1 MNEPRLPARILVID
15 DNPSIHEDIRKILVP
30 ESSVDA
36 ALSETKAL
44 LFGDAPTGPAVA
56 GFEIDS
62 AFQGEEGFEM
72 VRAAAAAGRPYS
84 LAFVDVRMPPGWDG
98 IETVT
103 RIWRDHPDLQ
113 IVICTAYSD
122 YSWEDMVSQLGRSS
136 SMVVLKKPFDN
147 IEVLQ
152 LAHALTEK
160 WKLSREVQEHIA
172 MLDARVS
179 NRTAEL
185 IATNDRLKCEINER
199 LLVERALVLS
209 EERFSKAFNANPI
222 PLAIVSLKDESISD
236 SNLGFRELTGY
247 THEELAGRS
256 PRQLELF
263 VDFNKCHELVAQL
276 AAGREVRHAPCQL
289 RTKSGEA
296 RDIVVSMETIEL
308 SGQDYV
314 LSTFEDVTEQL
325 LLEKQL
331 RHSQKMEAVG
341 QLAAGIAHDFNNMLT
356 VIQGN
361 ASLILSD
368 NPAPADKPLLEGVVR
383 SAQRSAKLVRQ
394 LLAFSHKQMM
404 EIRSVNIADSL
415 ASLSDML
422 PRLLGEHIQF
432 KIESAPDIPHV
443 AVDPA
448 MLEQLLMNL
457 AVNAR
462 DAMPRGGTLTLSA
475 REIEV
480 TAAAVRTNQD
490 AHPGRF
496 LCLEVNDTGE
506 GIAPD
511 VLPRIFEPFFTTKPV
526 GKGTGLGLATAYGIA
541 RQHDGWISVQTE
553 VGKGSTF
560 QVYIPMKEAAPHL
573 QVATVTEAAGHRPT
587 NGSETILVVED
598 EDAVRTCV
606 CAILKAKGYN
616 ILTANNGV
624 EALTVWR
631 ENRDRVDLLLTDMV
645 MPEGVTGT
653 ELAAKLI
660 ADRPDLPVIYTS
672 GYSNELA
679 VPQSSLPAGG
689 RFLAKPY
696 QSRLLVQ
703 TIREALDGQPA
714 PEPPVA
720 MIHR

>member
-1 MNEPRLPARILVID
+1 
-15 DNPSIHEDIRKILVP
+15 
-30 ESSVDA
+30 
-36 ALSETKAL
+36 
-44 LFGDAPTGPAVA
+44 
-56 GFEIDS
+56 
-62 AFQGEEGFEM
+62 
-72 VRAAAAAGRPYS
+72 
-84 LAFVDVRMPPGWDG
+84 
-98 IETVT
+98 
-103 RIWRDHPDLQ
+103 
-113 IVICTAYSD
+113 
-122 YSWEDMVSQLGRSS
+122 
-136 SMVVLKKPFDN
+136 
-147 IEVLQ
+147 
-152 LAHALTEK
+152 
-160 WKLSREVQEHIA
+160 
-172 MLDARVS
+172 
-179 NRTAEL
+179 
-185 IATNDRLKCEINER
+185 
-199 LLVERALVLS
+199 
-209 EERFSKAFNANPI
+209 
-222 PLAIVSLKDESISD
+222 
-236 SNLGFRELTGY
+236 
-247 THEELAGRS
+247 
-256 PRQLELF
+256 LF
-263 VDFNKCHELVAQL
+263 VDFNKRRDLVSQL
-276 AAGREVRHAPCQL
+276 AAGKEVRHSPCQL
-289 RTKSGEA
+289 RTKGGEV
-296 RDIVVSMETIEL
+296 RDIVVSMEMIEL
-308 SGQDYV
+308 SGQAYV

-361 ASLILSD
+361 ASLMLSD

-404 EIRSVNIADSL
+404 EIRSVHIADSL
-415 ASLSDML
+415 ASLADML
-422 PRLLGEHIQF
+422 PRMLGEQIEF
-432 KIESAPDIPHV
+432 KVESAPDIPAV

-462 DAMPRGGTLTLSA
+462 DAMPRGGRLTLSA
-475 REIEV
+475 RETEV

-490 AHPGRF
+490 AHVGRF
-496 LCLEVNDTGE
+496 LCLEVRDTGE
-506 GIAPD
+506 GIPPD
-511 VLPRIFEPFFTTKPV
+511 VLPRIFEPFFTTKPI

-541 RQHDGWISVQTE
+541 RQHDGWISVETE
-553 VGKGSTF
+553 VGRGSTF
-560 QVYIPMKEAAPHL
+560 QVYIPMKQAAAPL
-573 QVATVTEAAGHRPT
+573 PVATVTEVAGHRPT
-587 NGSETILVVED
+587 SGSETILVVED

-653 ELAAKLI
+653 ELAAKLTVE
-660 ADRPDLPVIYTS
+660 RPNLPVIYTS

-703 TIREALDGQPA
+703 TIREALDGRA
-714 PEPPVA
+714 VPEPA
-720 MIHR
+720 GA

>member
-1 MNEPRLPARILVID
+1 MNDSRQIFRILVID

-30 ESSVDA
+30 ESTVDA
-36 ALSETKAL
+36 ALSETKTL
-44 LFGDAPTGPAVA
+44 LFGDTHEGPAIVR
-56 GFEIDS
+56 FEIDS

-72 VRAAAAAGRPYS
+72 VCAAAAEGRPYAM
-84 LAFVDVRMPPGWDG
+84 AFVDVRMPPGWDG

-113 IVICTAYSD
+113 VVICTAYSD
-122 YSWEDMVSQLGRSS
+122 YSWEDMVRQLGHSS

-160 WKLSREVQEHIA
+160 WKLSREIREHID
-172 MLDARVS
+172 MLDARVAS
-179 NRTAEL
+179 RTAEL
-185 IATNDRLKCEINER
+185 SEANERLKREIDER

-209 EERFSKAFNANPI
+209 EERFSKAFNSNPI
-222 PLAIVSLKDESISD
+222 PLAFVSLKDETLGET
-236 SNLGFRELTGY
+236 NLGFHELTGY
-247 THEELAGRS
+247 TKEELSGRS
-256 PRQLELF
+256 PRALELF
-263 VDFNKCHELVAQL
+263 VDVTHCHKLFERL
-276 AAGREVRHAPCQL
+276 RTEHTIRHASCQL
-289 RTKSGEA
+289 RTKSGEI
-296 RDIVVSMETIEL
+296 REIVLSMETIEL
-308 SGQDYV
+308 SGQLFV
-314 LSTFEDVTEQL
+314 LATFEDITEQL

-368 NPAPADKPLLEGVVR
+368 DPPPADRPLLESIVR

-404 EIRSVNIADSL
+404 EVRSVHISDTL
-415 ASLSDML
+415 ASLADML
-422 PRLLGEHIQF
+422 PRLLGEQIEF
-432 KIESAPDIPHV
+432 SIESAPDIPAV
-443 AVDPA
+443 AVDPS
-448 MLEQLLMNL
+448 MLEQLMMSL

-462 DAMPRGGTLTLSA
+462 DAMPRGGKLTLSA
-475 REIEV
+475 RETEV
-480 TAAAVRTNQD
+480 TPAMLRTNQD
-490 AHPGRF
+490 AHAGRF
-496 LCLEVNDTGE
+496 LCLEVSDNGE

-511 VLPRIFEPFFTTKPV
+511 VLPRVFEPFFTTKPV

-541 RQHDGWISVQTE
+541 RQHDGWISVQSE
-553 VGKGSTF
+553 VGLGTTF
-560 QVYIPMKEAAPHL
+560 QIFIPMKESAAPPP
-573 QVATVTEAAGHRPT
+573 AAAAVTETLAPRTT
-587 NGSETILVVED
+587 NGSETILIVED
-598 EDAVRTCV
+598 EDAVRSCV

-616 ILTANNGV
+616 TLTANNGV
-624 EALTVWR
+624 EALSVWR
-631 ENRDRVDLLLTDMV
+631 EHRDKVDLLLTDMV

-653 ELAAKLI
+653 ELAAKLT

-679 VPQSSLPAGG
+679 VSQSSLPAG

-696 QSRLLVQ
+696 QSKLLVQ
-703 TIREALDGQPA
+703 TIREALDSQPFA
-714 PEPPVA
+714 GPA
-720 MIHR
+720 GACR

>member
-1 MNEPRLPARILVID
+1 MKETRQPARIIVID
-15 DNPSIHEDIRKILVP
+15 DNPSIHDDIRKILVP
-30 ESSVDA
+30 ESTVDA
-36 ALSETKAL
+36 ALEETKAL
-44 LFGDAPTGPAVA
+44 LFGDAPAGTAVA
-56 GFEIDS
+56 DFEIDS

-72 VRAAAAAGRPYS
+72 VAAAAEVGRPYS

-113 IVICTAYSD
+113 VVICTAYSD
-122 YSWEDMVSQLGRSS
+122 YSWEDMVGQLGRSS

-152 LAHALTEK
+152 LAHSLTEK
-160 WKLSREVQEHIA
+160 WRLNREVQEHIA

-179 NRTAEL
+179 SRTTEL
-185 IATNDRLKCEINER
+185 IATNERLKSEINER
-199 LLVERALVLS
+199 LLAERALVIS

-222 PLAIVSLKDESISD
+222 PLAIVSLKDESLSD
-236 SNLGFRELTGY
+236 TNLCFRELIGY
-247 THEELAGRS
+247 TQEELAGRS
-256 PRQLELF
+256 PRDLELF
-263 VDFNKCHELVAQL
+263 VDVNSCHELVALL
-276 AAGREVRHAPCQL
+276 AAGTEVRHSPCQV
-289 RTKSGEA
+289 RTKSGEV
-296 RDIVVSMETIEL
+296 RDVVVSMETIEL
-308 SGQDYV
+308 SGQTFV

-368 NPAPADKPLLEGVVR
+368 NPAPADKPLLESIVR

-404 EIRSVNIADSL
+404 EIRSVNIADTL

-422 PRLLGEHIQF
+422 PRLLGEHIEF
-432 KIESAPDIPHV
+432 KIESVSAIPHV

-462 DAMPRGGTLTLSA
+462 DAMPRGGRLTLSA
-475 REIEV
+475 RETEV
-480 TAAAVRTNQD
+480 TATAVRTNQD
-490 AHPGRF
+490 ARPGRF
-496 LCLEVNDTGE
+496 LCLEVSDNGE
-506 GIAPD
+506 GIPPD

-553 VGKGSTF
+553 IGHGSTF
-560 QVYIPMKEAAPHL
+560 QVFIPMKQSAANLPA
-573 QVATVTEAAGHRPT
+573 ATGTEAAAHRLT
-587 NGSETILVVED
+587 TGSETILVVED
-598 EDAVRTCV
+598 EDAVRSCV

-631 ENRDRVDLLLTDMV
+631 KNRDRVDLLLTDMV

-689 RFLAKPY
+689 HFLAKPY
-696 QSRLLVQ
+696 QSKLLVQ
-703 TIREALDGQPA
+703 TIREALDGQAVHEPA
-714 PEPPVA
+714 SA
-720 MIHR
+720 

>member
-1 MNEPRLPARILVID
+1 MKESRHPARVLVID

-30 ESSVDA
+30 ESSVDP
-36 ALSETKAL
+36 ALAETKSL
-44 LFGDAPTGPAVA
+44 LFGDAPAGTAVA
-56 GFEIDS
+56 DFEIDS
-62 AFQGEEGFEM
+62 AYQGEEGFEM
-72 VRAAAAAGRPYS
+72 VAAAEEAGRPYS

-98 IETVT
+98 IETIT
-103 RIWRDHPDLQ
+103 RIWRDHPELQ

-122 YSWEDMVSQLGRSS
+122 YSWEDMVRQLGRSS

-160 WKLSREVQEHIA
+160 WTLSREVQDHIA
-172 MLDARVS
+172 RLDARVAS
-179 NRTAEL
+179 RTAEL
-185 IATNDRLKCEINER
+185 SAANERLKSEINER

-236 SNLGFRELTGY
+236 TNLGFRELTGY
-247 THEELAGRS
+247 TPEELAGHS

-276 AAGREVRHAPCQL
+276 ASGGEVRHAPCQL
-289 RTKSGEA
+289 RTKSGEV

-308 SGQDYV
+308 SGQAYV

-415 ASLSDML
+415 ASLADML
-422 PRLLGEHIQF
+422 PRLLGEHIEF

-443 AVDPA
+443 ALDPS

-475 REIEV
+475 RETEV

-490 AHPGRF
+490 AHAGRF
-496 LCLEVNDTGE
+496 LCLEVSDNGE
-506 GIAPD
+506 GIAPE
-511 VLPRIFEPFFTTKPV
+511 VLPRIFEPFFTTKPI

-560 QVYIPMKEAAPHL
+560 QVFIPMKEAAAHVP
-573 QVATVTEAAGHRPT
+573 VATVTEAAGHRST
-587 NGSETILVVED
+587 HGSETILVVED
-598 EDAVRTCV
+598 EDAVRSCV

-631 ENRDRVDLLLTDMV
+631 EKRDQVDLLLTDMV
-645 MPEGVTGT
+645 MPEGMTGT

-660 ADRPDLPVIYTS
+660 SDRPELPVIYTS

-696 QSRLLVQ
+696 QSKLLVE
-703 TIREALDGQPA
+703 TIREALDGHA
-714 PEPPVA
+714 VPEPTGV
-720 MIHR
+720 